1 MTGFMTMLTT
11 MIWEIQTRVQIM
23 PVKLL
28 EGLVSI
34 LILEEE
40 ELAVLQLSQ
49 VSHYVNLVVIIL
61 ELLFTR

>member
-49 VSHYVNLVVIIL
+49 VSHFVNLVVIIL